1 VKKYRMHVLG
11 LVHLPTSEEYMSCAF
26 TQKNYKLCKMLM
38 ELGHEVYLYGAEGST
53 APCTEFIQTHTLK
66 DIRDAWGDGDNR
78 FDVGYDWHSGEFRHD
93 INEERKP
100 VTMKFYDNAIKEINK
115 RKKPDDFLIIT
126 QGTYQKPVDDGVKLY
141 LTVET
146 GIGYRGSYAKWRAF
160 ESAYIQNF
168 TYGSEHPR
176 QSINGAFYDRVI
188 GNYFDKKDFVFSEKP
203 KDYFLYIGR
212 MIQRKGV
219 GIAIKASESVGKK
232 LILVGQ
238 KSDEIDLSNLPEHCE
253 YMGFA
258 DKDLRNELMG
268 GAIAT
273 FTPTTYLEPFAG
285 THVESMLCGTP
296 VITTNFGVFG
306 GDTFVDGVHGFKC
319 NTLYDFIWA
328 AKNVHKLDRKEV
340 RKNGERFLMDN
351 IKWEYQ
357 RWFEDLYQVYL
368 SAVNPEIRGWSY
380 IGEEEKEWRKH
391 IYPQMY

>member
-1 VKKYRMHVLG
+1 MHVLG

-238 KSDEIDLSNLPEHCE
+238 KSDEIDLSNLPEHCD
-253 YMGFA
+253 YRGFA

-319 NTLYDFIWA
+319 NTLDDFIWA

-357 RWFEDLYQVYL
+357 RWFEDLY
-368 SAVNPEIRGWSY
+368 
-380 IGEEEKEWRKH
+380 H
-391 IYPQMY
+391 IPSNVLLIVSTT